1 MCEIYEIIN
10 FKEVI
15 EYINSKYQN
24 LKINKGTILKLHE
37 ILMNALIDGNG
48 YYRTRNIYVSGSKYI
63 PPLLSQYQYKEMLK
77 DTIKQDDLL
86 TLPLLIAR
94 EQLFNDGNKRTA
106 TMLIQKAL
114 LQENKLFNL
123 TLSNNK
129 DFKLVLL
136 HYYQTKDKEPLEQF
150 INQNTIDLSCK
161 TTKSLKKEH

>member
-1 MCEIYEIIN
+1 
-10 FKEVI
+10 
-15 EYINSKYQN
+15 
-24 LKINKGTILKLHE
+24 
-37 ILMNALIDGNG
+37 
-48 YYRTRNIYVSGSKYI
+48 
-63 PPLLSQYQYKEMLK
+63 MLK

-94 EQLFNDGNKRTA
+94 KQLFNDGNKPTA
-106 TMLIQKAL
+106 TILIQKAL

-161 TTKSLKKEH
+161 TTKSLKK

>member
-1 MCEIYEIIN
+1 
-10 FKEVI
+10 
-15 EYINSKYQN
+15 
-24 LKINKGTILKLHE
+24 
-37 ILMNALIDGNG
+37 
-48 YYRTRNIYVSGSKYI
+48 
-63 PPLLSQYQYKEMLK
+63 MLK

-106 TMLIQKAL
+106 TILIQKAL

-136 HYYQTKDKEPLEQF
+136 HYYQTKYKEPLEQF